1 MKTED
6 CPLGDKI
13 KLKYVL
19 KGDEKVCLGHFE
31 KENGIY
37 LKHKACMECPYFDS
51 NNCNRPGAW
60 WPSVPPTI
68 SPNNVTPITTNTYT
82 TTVTQ
87 LPNGHY
93 TDGNGNEW
101 WTSNHT

>member
-1 MKTED
+1 MKTES

-19 KGDEKVCLGHFE
+19 KGDPHVCLGHFE

-37 LKHKACMECPYFDS
+37 LKHKACTECPFFDS
-51 NNCNRPGAW
+51 NNPGIGI
-60 WPSVPPTI
+60 WPPYTPTI
-68 SPNNVTPITTNTYT
+68 TTTPGEIITTSTYT
-82 TTVTQ
+82 TTSTQ

-93 TDGNGNEW
+93 VDENGNEW
-101 WTSNHT
+101 WTSNNT

>member
-19 KGDEKVCLGHFE
+19 KGDHHVCLGHFE
-31 KENGIY
+31 KEDGIY

-51 NNCNRPGAW
+51 NNPNPGIWA
-60 WPSVPPTI
+60 PTT
-68 SPNNVTPITTNTYT
+68 TPLGQIITTNTYT
-82 TTVTQ
+82 TTCTQ

-93 TDGNGNEW
+93 VDQNGNEY
-101 WTSNHT
+101 WTSYNCSNHT